1 MRTNFA
7 LGKTV
12 ISFLF
17 LILVSFEVMSQKE
30 LAQFLVSGKSD
41 ANKLSGYYLK
51 PFLKSYGNNMNN
63 GWYSTAEPLKLGR
76 FNISI
81 GGVVS
86 SIPGDEQSFV
96 LNPSEYG
103 VLKTTGNNSLTLPT
117 IFGEN
122 TSPNGVNVEYSNSM
136 GSISY
141 PLKVPAGT
149 GYPYSPLPIV
159 QLNVGLIKGTEV
171 MLRYFPSLNY
181 NGYKNNYL
189 GIGLKHDIKQW
200 IPVINKL
207 PFDMSI
213 AGAYTNAELE
223 VVGGPFLSAETGVSN
238 PNPMD
243 ISGQLLSYKSN
254 AWNASLLISKKLPVL
269 TIFGGFIYS
278 SSKTNFDLKGN
289 YPITV
294 ISNLGQKEIAYLSDP
309 LNLEGNNNQIGLN
322 AGIRVKILFMA
333 IVAEGVFSPN
343 GYSSANARLQFGL
356 FN

>member
-1 MRTNFA
+1 MKTHLIF
-7 LGKTV
+7 GK

-17 LILVSFEVMSQKE
+17 LLLIAFTANSQKE
-30 LAQFLVSGKSD
+30 IAQFLVAGKSD
-41 ANKLSGYYLK
+41 ANKLSGYYLS
-51 PFLKSYGNNMNN
+51 PFLKSFGNNMNN

-86 SIPGDEQSFV
+86 FIPENEQSFI
-96 LNPSEYG
+96 LDPSEFS
-103 VLKTTGNNSLTLPT
+103 VVKTNGNAPVTLPT

-122 TSPNGVNVEYSNSM
+122 AHPSGVNVQYSNSL
-136 GSISY
+136 GSITY
-141 PLKVPAGT
+141 PLNVPAGT
-149 GYPYSPLPIV
+149 GYPYSPFPIA

-171 MLRYFPSLNY
+171 MVRFFPSVDY
-181 NGYKNNYL
+181 EGYKNNYF
-189 GIGLKHDIKQW
+189 GFGLKHDIKQW
-200 IPVINKL
+200 IPYISKL

-213 AGAYTNAELE
+213 AGAYTNSKLE
-223 VVGGPFLSAETGVSN
+223 VVGGPFLKAEAGVSD

-243 ISGQLLSYKSN
+243 ISGQLLSYSSN

-269 TIFGGFIYS
+269 TIFGGMIYS

-294 ISNLGQKEIAYLSDP
+294 INNLAQKEIAYLSDP
-309 LNLEGNNNQIGLN
+309 LALEGNNNQFGIN
-322 AGIRVKILFMA
+322 AGLRIKLLFMA
-333 IVAEGVFSPN
+333 IVAEGVYSPN